1 MSNKPLDFSILHHVK
16 SLRLGKYETT
26 TPAYLEDYDHRLIA
40 AHFAQEFCIAECHRL
55 SRWYDIVR
63 LARQTRLS
71 YKNYLIRCAAE
82 GLPIPPEPDTIAM
95 LKLAPQLDPDGTP
108 EAKDAIILALV
119 ELLEECQERLQEED
133 EEDPADIQL
142 EPGEVSGAFLT
153 EDMLS
158 NQMGKIV
165 KLVEVIPA
173 HTASLNE
180 DYLRLEE
187 MALHDKQERA
197 FREWLSK
204 KIDGMYVYIDPEFR
218 DGEFENKHW
227 VK

>member
-1 MSNKPLDFSILHHVK
+1 MPDAKMTVTKFLKEDFGHFN
-16 SLRLGKYETT
+16 RL
-26 TPAYLEDYDHRLIA
+26 PDY
-40 AHFAQEFCIAECHRL
+40 
-55 SRWYDIVR
+55 
-63 LARQTRLS
+63 
-71 YKNYLIRCAAE
+71 N
-82 GLPIPPEPDTIAM
+82 
-95 LKLAPQLDPDGTP
+95 
-108 EAKDAIILALV
+108 AL
-119 ELLEECQERLQEED
+119 
-133 EEDPADIQL
+133 IQL